1 MSDSTADL
9 SVSSAQ
15 STAVGGGGGEG
26 ETETAEGAPAA
37 GDQVG
42 DSGVQQGSNDT
53 GDAVASSSS
62 SGEGLPVKLPAV
74 VYTSAGNKAQIADA
88 TVTAVDD
95 FQVPPG
101 FVRQGC
107 RMDSF
112 MYSLG
117 VYVEQIGGTQHKFF
131 CLAGPECRRKK
142 KVIPCRRGDRSN
154 VNSHLKSVH
163 GLQGKGGVTK
173 QARRQ
178 NMQQNIQTSLA
189 LGKNPQLGKNR
200 CVRAREGCEATLL
213 FFFRVSLSLC
223 CYL

>member
-112 MYSLG
+112 MYSL
-117 VYVEQIGGTQHKFF
+117 
-131 CLAGPECRRKK
+131 LAGPECRRKK

-189 LGKNPQLGKNR
+189 LGKNSQLGKNR